1 MQALFFQTTLGLF
14 NIRQAYKEALIS
26 GKGISW
32 YQATNFE
39 NITLGLLSVGQGFYD
54 TYKSQQATKET
65 LEKLSKDFNE
75 SYSKIMKKLDWFV
88 NNIDVE
94 FSFNT

>member
-1 MQALFFQTTLGLF
+1 
-14 NIRQAYKEALIS
+14 
-26 GKGISW
+26 
-32 YQATNFE
+32 ATNFE
-39 NITLGLLSVGQGFYD
+39 NITLDLLSVGQGFYD